1 MLMTVNR
8 ATGLLLFLLAVACA
22 KSSDKPANDAR
33 RGKALTIAV
42 VPKGTSHEFWKSIHA
57 GAIQASQELSA
68 AGDSVSIIWK
78 GPLREDDR
86 EQQIEVVEG
95 FLSQGVSGIVLA
107 PLDRRALV
115 RPVEDAKRAGVP
127 TVIIDSGLESDQ
139 MVSYVATDN
148 YKGGTLA
155 ADRIGQLLDGKGKVL
170 VLRLQE
176 GSASTEERERGFL
189 EQIRS
194 RFPGI
199 TIVSSDQYAGPTR
212 ETAKRASE
220 NLLNRFGGDLQGVF
234 TSNESATIGMLL
246 ALQDMGKAGK
256 VKFVGFDASQIL
268 IDAMRAHQL
277 DGIAVQS
284 PMRMGYLGVKTMV
297 ASLRNLPFEKN
308 IDTGV
313 TLVTLENL
321 DLPETQDVVHPP
333 IAKYL
338 PGG

>member
-1 MLMTVNR
+1 MMKRL
-8 ATGLLLFLLAVACA
+8 ALLPLLVFVAACA
-22 KSSDKPANDAR
+22 KSADKPAGAAGA
-33 RGKALTIAV
+33 GKALTIAV
-42 VPKGTSHEFWKSIHA
+42 VPKGTTHEFWRSIHA
-57 GAIQASQELSA
+57 GAIQASQELNA
-68 AGDSVSIIWK
+68 AGDSVNIIWK

-86 EQQIEVVEG
+86 EQQIQVVEG
-95 FLSQGVSGIVLA
+95 FLTQGVSGIVLA

-115 RPVEDAKRAGVP
+115 RPVEDAKAAGVP
-127 TVIIDSGLESDQ
+127 TVIIDSGLETDSI
-139 MVSYVATDN
+139 VSYIATDN

-155 ADRIGQLLDGKGKVL
+155 ADRIGQLLNGKGKVL

-189 EQIRS
+189 EQLKS
-194 RFPGI
+194 KFAGI
-199 TIVSSDQYAGPTR
+199 TVVSSDQYAGPTR

-220 NLLNRFGGDLQGVF
+220 NLLNRFGGDLQGIF
-234 TSNESATIGMLL
+234 TPNESSTIGMLL

-268 IDAMRAHQL
+268 VDAMRAHQL
-277 DGIAVQS
+277 DGIAVQN

-297 ASLRNLPFEKN
+297 AYLHKQPLEKK

-313 TLVTLENL
+313 TLVTPANL
-321 DLPETQDVVHPP
+321 DLPETKDIVNPP